1 MATIVDQINN
11 AMSVLDTTI
20 TQKRKTNDIFKASVK
35 GKLTAIR
42 ALIAKIQSKFNEL
55 KNKQNQ
61 IGIVDAQMRKLE
73 EENKELRADLQKVT
87 DLAQQHGVD
96 KAELQKAHDVLKN
109 KLIAND
115 AAMKSKDNEK
125 QGLQAS
131 LEKILTELQD
141 KIEKLKQLT
150 PGDADILDTLDQIQK
165 ELAALVGDAPGGPAA
180 RPSGPPAGPPS
191 GPPPGAPG
199 GPPFKSVVVPQQQ
212 IGPPGTVAK
221 VAAAGAEGERDHN
234 IAASKTAVATAVATP
249 VAKGPT
255 KDTTGQQIPVQ
266 TGTPLSQKQ
275 RKAAAAAARKTKG
288 GFRARYAKRDTSS
301 SKRKTKKH
309 HKHHK
314 HHKRKHSRRTS
325 KGRRSSSTRRS
336 SSSR

>member
-1 MATIVDQINN
+1 
-11 AMSVLDTTI
+11 
-20 TQKRKTNDIFKASVK
+20 
-35 GKLTAIR
+35 
-42 ALIAKIQSKFNEL
+42 
-55 KNKQNQ
+55 
-61 IGIVDAQMRKLE
+61 MRKLE
-73 EENKELRADLQKVT
+73 EENKGLRADLQKVT

-115 AAMKSKDNEK
+115 AAMKGKDNEK

-165 ELAALVGDAPGGPAA
+165 ELAALVGDAPG
-180 RPSGPPAGPPS
+180 
-191 GPPPGAPG
+191 PPG
-199 GPPFKSVVVPQQQ
+199 SVADRP
-212 IGPPGTVAK
+212 
-221 VAAAGAEGERDHN
+221 AAGAEGPRDPK
-234 IAASKTAVATAVATP
+234 IAASKTAVVTP

-266 TGTPLSQKQ
+266 TGSPLSQKQ
-275 RKAAAAAARKTKG
+275 RKAAAEAARKTKG